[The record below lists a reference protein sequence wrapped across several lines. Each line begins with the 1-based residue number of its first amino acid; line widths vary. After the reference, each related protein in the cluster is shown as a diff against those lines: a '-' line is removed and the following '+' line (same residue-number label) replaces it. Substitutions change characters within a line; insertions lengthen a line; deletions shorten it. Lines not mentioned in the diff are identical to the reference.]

1 MAPGKRGW
9 CQIGVNLLRQR
20 TTAEEAGLPSAITPR
35 DNRRFLRFA
44 VVGGSN
50 GVVTFTV
57 YTLLLAIGVAYPVAA
72 IVGYAA
78 GILNGYTWNRLWTF
92 ETGSFHFPEFSR
104 YVVVQ
109 GSGLLLNLLLLY
121 VLIDRLGMARGLS
134 EILSI
139 VPVVLLTYIF
149 NRWWTFQPRTRSQPT

>member
-1 MAPGKRGW
+1 
-9 CQIGVNLLRQR
+9 
-20 TTAEEAGLPSAITPR
+20 LPSAITPR

-50 GVVTFTV
+50 GVVTVGV
-57 YTLLLAIGVAYPVAA
+57 YTLLLALGIAYPVAA
-72 IVGYAA
+72 IVGYGA

-92 ETGSFHFPEFSR
+92 ETGSFHLPEFSR

-121 VLIDRLGMARGLS
+121 VLIDRLGVARGLS

-149 NRWWTFQPRTRSQPT
+149 NRWWTFQPRTRSEPI